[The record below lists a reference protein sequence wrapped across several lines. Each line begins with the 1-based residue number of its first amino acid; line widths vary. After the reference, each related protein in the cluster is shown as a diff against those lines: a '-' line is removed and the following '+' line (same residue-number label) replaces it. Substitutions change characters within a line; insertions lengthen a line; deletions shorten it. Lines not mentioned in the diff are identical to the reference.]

1 MDGMVRQK
9 HPNDDLLVVS
19 LSHFINLETIS
30 IENQELQ
37 WMSICKETPTTISQ
51 ANQLLR
57 RWVKYSTKC
66 FSPKVGQSGACSP
79 NPEYLSLYPSS
90 TLLCS
95 TILYTVQR
103 ELSMARPPDD

>member
-1 MDGMVRQK
+1 MDGMVQQK

-37 WMSICKETPTTISQ
+37 WMSICKETPTISQ

-90 TLLCS
+90 TLLYS